1 MMETLRVLIVDDHPM
16 FRYGLASLIQN
27 QPDLDVVGEAS
38 TGHEAV
44 TFAVEL
50 QPDVVVMDL
59 NMPELDGV
67 AATRRIVQAAP
78 HIGVLV
84 LTMAEDDETVFAA
97 IRAGARG
104 YYVKG
109 AGHQEIVRGIR
120 AVGHGEA
127 IYGPAIAQRILGYFN
142 RAPATVTAFPQ
153 LTEREHEILT
163 LIASGHRNDEI
174 ARRLVLS
181 LKTVRNHA
189 SNIYAKLQVA
199 DRAQAIIRARE
210 AGIGN

>member
-1 MMETLRVLIVDDHPM
+1 MMNPLRVLIADDHPV
-16 FRYGLASLIQN
+16 FRLGLASLIRS
-27 QPDLDVVGEAS
+27 QPGLDLAAEAS
-38 TGHEAV
+38 NGQEAV
-44 TFAVEL
+44 ELAVGL

-67 AATRRIVQAAP
+67 QATRRITQAAP

-84 LTMAEDDETVFAA
+84 LTMLNDDETVFAA

-109 AGHQEIVRGIR
+109 AGHEEIVRGIR
-120 AVGHGEA
+120 VVGNGEV
-127 IYGPAIAQRILGYFN
+127 IYGSAIAQRILAYF
-142 RAPATVTAFPQ
+142 AGLPAVVTVFPQ
-153 LTEREHEILT
+153 LTEREREVLA
-163 LIASGHRNDEI
+163 LIADGHRNEDI

-181 LKTVRNHA
+181 LKTVRNHV
-189 SNIYAKLQVA
+189 SNIYAKLHVA
-199 DRAQAIIRARE
+199 DRAQAIIRARD